1 MLLYQALA
9 FFPAK
14 LLEIVD
20 VFDSL
25 TDPNRKYRKALT
37 TEEALDL
44 IEEEFINKAHKVDP
58 ILFDLFTRYIS
69 EI

>member
-1 MLLYQALA
+1 
-9 FFPAK
+9 
-14 LLEIVD
+14 VD

-37 TEEALDL
+37 PEEALDL
-44 IEEEFINKAHKVDP
+44 IEEEFINKGHKVDP

-69 EI
+69 EL